1 MFYAIFEKFHAIFS
15 GFPGDPAVKNPPAMQ
30 ET

>member
-15 GFPGDPAVKNPPAMQ
+15 GFPGDPAVKNLLAMQ